1 MDIRGE
7 VADMHYISSR
17 CIVEQG
23 SPVYLDTRYKRM
35 ITGIH
40 IQIAGEMY
48 VSSLDSYLDS

>member
-7 VADMHYISSR
+7 MADMHYISSR

-35 ITGIH
+35 STGIH